1 MRSPQ
6 PPQPPQHPRHH
17 PATAPTTPRQRW
29 TFLAV
34 ISAGL
39 FLIGMDN
46 SVLFTA
52 LPQLEE
58 QLHTTELQALWIINA
73 YPLVLSGLLLG
84 TGTLGDRLGHRR
96 MFLIG
101 MGLFVLGSL
110 AAAFSPT
117 AWALIAARA
126 VLGLAAATMMP
137 ATLALIR
144 VTFHDERELSTAIG
158 IWGSVAVVASASGPV
173 VGGALLEHL
182 WWGSVFLI
190 NVPVGVAALIAT
202 LLLAPPNTPN
212 PRAHWDAPSSL
223 LALLAVSGL
232 VMSIKEAANPHRQA
246 WLLAAA
252 LLVAAGAGL
261 LFARRQRRL
270 AVPLLDATVF
280 RHRMFNGGVLAAAGG
295 MFAMT
300 GLQYMTTQRFQ
311 VAAGY
316 SPLQAGLVVSLA
328 AACAMPL
335 AILGGAN
342 LHRLGFRT
350 LIAGGFGL
358 IPAATALAATAMHA
372 GSLPLFLL
380 GMALTGAGSGAVMS
394 VSSVAIIGSAPRE
407 RAGMAS
413 GVEEVSYEFGSLLS
427 VAVLGSLFPSLL
439 AAFSGPEAALPTDPL
454 AAYDHAYRVI
464 LWLIAAVAAACAAV
478 AAWCFSGNPRTTPYG
493 SAEAGH

>member
-1 MRSPQ
+1 
-6 PPQPPQHPRHH
+6 
-17 PATAPTTPRQRW
+17 
-29 TFLAV
+29 
-34 ISAGL
+34 
-39 FLIGMDN
+39 
-46 SVLFTA
+46 
-52 LPQLEE
+52 
-58 QLHTTELQALWIINA
+58 
-73 YPLVLSGLLLG
+73 
-84 TGTLGDRLGHRR
+84 
-96 MFLIG
+96 

-202 LLLAPPNTPN
+202 LLLAPPNMPN

-252 LLVAAGAGL
+252 LLVAACAGL
-261 LFARRQRRL
+261 FFARRQRRL
-270 AVPLLDATVF
+270 TVPLLDATVF

-335 AILGGAN
+335 AIIGGAN

-358 IPAATALAATAMHA
+358 IAAATALAATSLHT
-372 GSLPLFLL
+372 GSMPLFLL
-380 GMALTGAGSGAVMS
+380 GMALTGAGAVMS

-427 VAVLGSLFPSLL
+427 VAVLGSLFPALL
-439 AAFSGPEAALPTDPL
+439 AAFSGPADALPTDPL

>member
-1 MRSPQ
+1 
-6 PPQPPQHPRHH
+6 
-17 PATAPTTPRQRW
+17 
-29 TFLAV
+29 
-34 ISAGL
+34 
-39 FLIGMDN
+39 MDN

-52 LPQLEE
+52 LPQLKD

-202 LLLAPPNTPN
+202 LLLAPPNMPN

-252 LLVAAGAGL
+252 LLVAACAGL
-261 LFARRQRRL
+261 FFARRQRRL
-270 AVPLLDATVF
+270 TVPLLDATVF

-335 AILGGAN
+335 AIIGGAN

-358 IPAATALAATAMHA
+358 IAAATALAAASLHA
-372 GSLPLFLL
+372 GSMPLFLL
-380 GMALTGAGSGAVMS
+380 GMALTGAGAGAVMS

-427 VAVLGSLFPSLL
+427 VAVLGSLFPALL
-439 AAFSGPEAALPTDPL
+439 AAFSGPEATLPTDPL